1 MDPSATNNSA
11 PNRAQASSRGAGFSL
26 CPLICILPVAFILA
40 PLSFS
45 QVATNKLPPKSEP
58 QQSAPSA
65 NSKPVEAE
73 KNPAQIELLETKYR
87 FETSGDSRKEVHTRV
102 RINNELGVRQFA
114 RLNFD
119 FNRSFQAVEI
129 PMVRITHPSGGIA
142 DILPSAITDNPNP
155 AVVDAPA
162 YQDVRVKSVRI
173 LGLQPGDLL
182 EYRVITI
189 TTHHP
194 LAPDFWLD
202 HTFDRSGVVSQE
214 IFELDLPGKTN
225 STTRMD
231 WANAPLAVYAGVPYS
246 SYRTAEDSGLVRSV
260 YTWNVDPSR
269 TTTPSRDENGTP
281 APDVLVTSFSDWFRL
296 VTRLGAIMETA
307 SADDRADAQSALH
320 SLAGQSSSPE
330 NKLRSAYEFVS
341 QKIAT
346 LDLPPETT
354 EFWRRPA
361 REILESRYATSQ
373 EKCFLLALMGEAA
386 GVKTEVVLTASPGEQ
401 RHYARPSVLG
411 RPFVTAQIRKQL
423 LALDPNLEVAPFGII
438 PSEFRGKTALSLVI
452 YDGGDYRDTK
462 WLELP
467 TTLPFNA
474 AQRVAVRASLLSDGG
489 FKAKVRYQMRGDNEL
504 LLRVAFHKTEKE
516 KWKDVAQMLALSDGF
531 RGQIT
536 NVTASDPYVT
546 KEPFTVE
553 YEISQAKFVD
563 WSKKPVR
570 VPALLPLPG
579 LPDPTSSSHD
589 PTRKKSIDLGTP
601 LEIDLDATV
610 TLPEGT
616 SAQAPTGTSVE
627 RDYAT
632 FSSKY
637 SVQGNT
643 VHATRKLH
651 FISREIPV
659 ARAGDLNAFLHAVQA
674 DQAQL
679 FTLQPPANH

>member
-1 MDPSATNNSA
+1 
-11 PNRAQASSRGAGFSL
+11 
-26 CPLICILPVAFILA
+26 
-40 PLSFS
+40 
-45 QVATNKLPPKSEP
+45 
-58 QQSAPSA
+58 
-65 NSKPVEAE
+65 
-73 KNPAQIELLETKYR
+73 
-87 FETSGDSRKEVHTRV
+87 
-102 RINNELGVRQFA
+102 
-114 RLNFD
+114 
-119 FNRSFQAVEI
+119 
-129 PMVRITHPSGGIA
+129 
-142 DILPSAITDNPNP
+142 
-155 AVVDAPA
+155 
-162 YQDVRVKSVRI
+162 
-173 LGLQPGDLL
+173 
-182 EYRVITI
+182 
-189 TTHHP
+189 
-194 LAPDFWLD
+194 
-202 HTFDRSGVVSQE
+202 
-214 IFELDLPGKTN
+214 
-225 STTRMD
+225 
-231 WANAPLAVYAGVPYS
+231 
-246 SYRTAEDSGLVRSV
+246 
-260 YTWNVDPSR
+260 
-269 TTTPSRDENGTP
+269 
-281 APDVLVTSFSDWFRL
+281 
-296 VTRLGAIMETA
+296 
-307 SADDRADAQSALH
+307 
-320 SLAGQSSSPE
+320 
-330 NKLRSAYEFVS
+330 
-341 QKIAT
+341 
-346 LDLPPETT
+346 
-354 EFWRRPA
+354 
-361 REILESRYATSQ
+361 
-373 EKCFLLALMGEAA
+373 
-386 GVKTEVVLTASPGEQ
+386 
-401 RHYARPSVLG
+401 
-411 RPFVTAQIRKQL
+411 L
-423 LALDPNLEVAPFGII
+423 LALDPNLEVAPFAII

-452 YDGGDYRDTK
+452 YGGGDYRDTK

-651 FISREIPV
+651 FISREIPA